1 MRADGVARC
10 QPLVCPRAQLPK
22 SRAVSALT
30 KVTDGL
36 EHPWALAFLP
46 DGRLLVTERAGRL
59 RLVDNGRLV
68 DQPIAGLPAVEA
80 RGQGGLL
87 DIALHPGFADNALV
101 YLSYAG
107 VTSEGVATHVLR
119 ARLDG
124 ERLVDGRV
132 ILVGGSGS
140 SSRHFGSRLVF
151 GPDGMLY
158 VSLGERGEMQ
168 RAQDP
173 ADLAGK
179 IVRIT
184 DEGDVPPDNPFVG
197 RTDARPEIY
206 AYGVRNPQGMA
217 VNPWTGAIWEQEH
230 GPRGGDEVN
239 MLQPGANYGWPVI
252 THGVDYSTLPIG
264 EGNAKAGMEQPLHV
278 WVPSIAPSGMA
289 FYDADALPAW
299 RGSLFVGALKDEL
312 LVRLLLEGDRVVG
325 EERLIEGRIGRIRDV
340 RVGPDGLIYLVT
352 DEAQGGIWRLEPA
365 GDF

>member
-1 MRADGVARC
+1 MDRRQLLRLPLLCAPMALLADSLWLPERADAKVDGGF
-10 QPLVCPRAQLPK
+10 P
-22 SRAVSALT
+22 LT

-36 EHPWALAFLP
+36 EHSWALAFLP
-46 DGRLLVTERAGRL
+46 DGRLLVTERAGQL
-59 RLVDNGRLV
+59 QLVDNGRLV
-68 DQPIAGLPAVEA
+68 DQPIAGLPALEA
-80 RGQGGLL
+80 QGQGGLL

-107 VTSEGVATHVLR
+107 MTSEGVATQVLR
-119 ARLDG
+119 ARLDD

-217 VNPWTGAIWEQEH
+217 VSTRGPERSGSRSTGHVAATRSTCYSPAPTMA
-230 GPRGGDEVN
+230 GP
-239 MLQPGANYGWPVI
+239 
-252 THGVDYSTLPIG
+252 
-264 EGNAKAGMEQPLHV
+264 
-278 WVPSIAPSGMA
+278 
-289 FYDADALPAW
+289 
-299 RGSLFVGALKDEL
+299 
-312 LVRLLLEGDRVVG
+312 
-325 EERLIEGRIGRIRDV
+325 
-340 RVGPDGLIYLVT
+340 
-352 DEAQGGIWRLEPA
+352 
-365 GDF
+365 